1 MKKLN
6 VARAREL
13 RRTNTDAEALLWRYL
28 RNRGVHGC
36 KFTRQEPI
44 GSHIADFAC
53 RTRKLAIELDGRH
66 HDSQQAHDRARTE
79 TLRSLGYR
87 VVRFSNVDVL
97 ANVEGVVAEIG
108 RLLSM
113 MLPHPNPLPKGRGD
127 RREAR

>member
-1 MKKLN
+1 MKKRN

-28 RNRGVHGC
+28 RNRGVDGC

-44 GSHIADFAC
+44 GPCIADFAC
-53 RTRKLAIELDGRH
+53 RTRKLAIELDGQH
-66 HDSQQAHDRARTE
+66 HDGQQGHDQARTE
-79 TLRSLGYR
+79 TLQKLGYR

-97 ANVEGVVAEIG
+97 ANVEGIVAEIS

-113 MLPHPNPLPKGRGD
+113 MPPHPNPLPTGRGD
-127 RREAR
+127 RKDAR